1 LCLSPL
7 VSLDGF
13 FKPGDFNATASR
25 RLADVFKRALSL
37 PRIPAPLWAKCRHNK
52 QKELT
57 MKLMHPVAFVALAL
71 LCLLAGNSHAQNAEE
86 AAARKP
92 LENYLR
98 GHATGDS
105 AYFKAAFHPE
115 AKLFWMRE
123 GKLMQRTS
131 AQYISGATG
140 KPAEDEAQR
149 KRHIA
154 SLDITGNSAV
164 AKIVLDYPNALITD
178 YMSLLKVDGEWK
190 IMNKIFYVEPKKK

>member
-1 LCLSPL
+1 MK
-7 VSLDGF
+7 SLH
-13 FKPGDFNATASR
+13 
-25 RLADVFKRALSL
+25 
-37 PRIPAPLWAKCRHNK
+37 RI
-52 QKELT
+52 
-57 MKLMHPVAFVALAL
+57 AFSTVAL
-71 LCLLAGNSHAQNAEE
+71 LCLFASFAFAQNAEE

-92 LENYLR
+92 LENYLK

-115 AKLFWMRE
+115 AKLFWIRE
-123 GKLMQRTS
+123 GKLTQRTS

-154 SLDITGNSAV
+154 SLDLTGNSAV